1 MNNAPSKLSIR
12 MLGTLAIAIGS
23 VAVLGWWIDHQ
34 ALAQTIP
41 PYAGMTFNTA
51 LNFILM
57 GTALLIS
64 SRQKSI
70 AGLVTVFAGLVL
82 LQDLTGVNFGIDRLF
97 YAYDGFITT
106 SPYPG
111 RMAPTTASCFILISL
126 TLIVIRRSHSQLSD
140 TIAETFTSMVFGY
153 GLVNA
158 FLRIIFPETPQ
169 AIAHFASM
177 SLFTSIGFMV
187 VSTAVWLTFK
197 RIYAD
202 KTSTP
207 FTPAV
212 NLMSRVKLTHKFI
225 LISFIIVVPLV
236 IGMGY
241 LISDVGNKRTIALK
255 QQQGLEYISPLI
267 SFFKLVQQHRGLVN
281 AYLHGDHSLK
291 DKILAKKEEI
301 KAASQAIDAVDNT
314 SGDTLLAG
322 AKWEKI
328 RHQWFSLL
336 DQGFNISVRGNW
348 RAHTTINHETIAL
361 MQHLLSTSRLAV
373 ETENGTQHLAK
384 TLFEYILPAVE
395 ATGQIRGLG
404 AGIAANKT
412 FDDELK
418 FNLRERATDL
428 SESLY
433 QAHSFLRLAFA
444 ENDELESLLGSDI
457 EKSMELASLYL
468 TTLEAELLSANKI
481 DISASTFFNQ
491 GSEAIDESLRL
502 FSTGYTYLINGT
514 AKRADGIEVSQYF
527 LVLAAFFGVVFF
539 CYIFIAFYLAIL
551 RSISILNKT
560 ASKLLEGDLDAGILL
575 YKVDEMESAVEALQ
589 NIANAISAT
598 SSRAKSI
605 VDNAIDGLIMTDDQG
620 MIEAFNPAAE
630 KLFGYPSSEILG
642 SNISGLIHDSGLPGL
657 NQLMKTAG
665 KGTLEETG
673 QRKDASTFPMEMT
686 TNSFLTGP
694 RDNRRTKFI
703 FELCDITERKQGE
716 EKIRENV
723 IRYSNIVN
731 LAFDAVISID
741 AEQCITVFNN
751 AAEKIF
757 AYERDEVL
765 GKKLDIL
772 LPIHSRDQHR
782 IDVDGFRESG
792 RISPV
797 MAGPRGITGRRKSG
811 EEFPAE
817 ASISEFSKTGKRELT
832 VFLRDVS
839 ESRAL
844 EEQLRQSQKMEALG
858 TLVGGIAHD
867 FNNILAAIVGNLF
880 LAKCKSE
887 DRPEIIDDLKN
898 IEDLSFRARDM
909 ISQLLTFARKDIVE
923 MHPFMLTSFIKEAS
937 RLAMMSVPENI
948 EVRTDF
954 CAESLRING
963 DTTQIQQV
971 MMNLLSN
978 ARHAVADVD
987 KPEIN
992 LQLVEFE
999 ADESF
1004 EKTHPHLVSCRMAK
1018 LTVSDNGHGIPDDL
1032 LDHIFDPFFTTKEVG
1047 KGTGLGLAMVY
1058 GVVTTHGGVVQV
1070 ESEIDKGTSF
1080 HIYLPLLETENKPE
1094 ADRAKAEETI
1104 SGHGETLLLVDD
1116 EESVLSSTARVLEN
1130 LDYKVLVARDGEE
1143 ALKIFQSHKKD
1154 IDLILTD
1161 VVMPRMGGLD
1171 LAHAIRGINKN
1182 IPIIFATG
1190 YDKEHALSS
1199 SSEIQHSYAVGKPF
1213 SVTELS
1219 QTIRK
1224 MIESDLD

>member
-1 MNNAPSKLSIR
+1 

-187 VSTAVWLTFK
+187 VSTGVWFTFR

-202 KTSTP
+202 KALTP

-212 NLMSRVKLTHKFI
+212 NFMSRVKLTHKFI
-225 LISFIIVVPLV
+225 LISFIIVIPLV

-241 LISDVGNKRTIALK
+241 LISDIGNKRTVAMK
-255 QQQGLEYISPLI
+255 QQQGLAYISPLLT
-267 SFFKLVQQHRGLVN
+267 FFELVPQHRGLLN
-281 AYLHGDHSLK
+281 AYLHGEHSLK
-291 DKILAKKEEI
+291 DQIIAKREEI
-301 KAASQAIDAVDNT
+301 STVIQVIDAVDKT
-314 SGDTLLAG
+314 SGDALLAG
-322 AKWEKI
+322 AKWGKI
-328 RHQWFSLL
+328 RHQWLGLL
-336 DQGFNISVRGNW
+336 DYEFDISIRDSW
-348 RAHTTINHETIAL
+348 RAHTSISHETIAFI
-361 MQHLLSTSRLAV
+361 QHLLSTSRLAA

-395 ATGQIRGLG
+395 ATAQIRGLG
-404 AGIAANKT
+404 SGIATSKT

-418 FNLRERATDL
+418 YTLRERATNL

-433 QAHSFLRLAFA
+433 QAHSFLRLAFV
-444 ENDELESLLGSDI
+444 ENNELEALLGADI
-457 EKSMELASLYL
+457 EKSMVLASRYL
-468 TTLEAELLSANKI
+468 TTLEVELLRADKI
-481 DISASTFFNQ
+481 NIDAVTFFNQ
-491 GSEAIDESLRL
+491 GTEAIDESLRL
-502 FSTGYTYLINGT
+502 FSTGYAYLVNGT
-514 AKRADGIEVSQYF
+514 EMRADGIEVSQYF
-527 LVLAAFFGVVFF
+527 LILAAFFGVVFF

-560 ASKLLEGDLDAGILL
+560 ASKLLEGDLNAGVLL
-575 YKVDEMESAVEALQ
+575 YKVDEMESAVESLQ

-620 MIEAFNPAAE
+620 LIEAFNPAAE
-630 KLFGYPSSEILG
+630 NLFGHSSAEILG
-642 SNISGLIHDSGLPGL
+642 GNISALMHDSSLPDL
-657 NQLMKTAG
+657 NQQMKAAG

-673 QRKDASTFPMEMT
+673 QRKDKSTFPMEMT
-686 TNSFLTGP
+686 TNAFLTGP

-703 FELCDITERKQGE
+703 FELCDITERKQAE
-716 EKIRENV
+716 EEIRENV

-741 AEQCITVFNN
+741 AEQCITVFNE

-757 AYERDEVL
+757 GYSRDEVL
-765 GKKLDIL
+765 GKQLEIL
-772 LPIHSRDQHR
+772 LPEHFREQHR
-782 IDVDGFRESG
+782 IDVEHFSEGG

-797 MAGPRGITGRRKSG
+797 MAGPRGIVGLRKNG
-811 EEFPAE
+811 QEFSAE
-817 ASISEFSKTGKRELT
+817 ASISEFSKSGKRELT

-839 ESRAL
+839 ASRAL
-844 EEQLRQSQKMEALG
+844 EEQLRQAQKMEALG

-867 FNNILAAIVGNLF
+867 FNNILASIIGSLF

-887 DRPEIIDDLKN
+887 DRPEIIQDLKN
-898 IEDLSFRARDM
+898 IEALSFRARDT
-909 ISQLLTFARKDIVE
+909 ISQLLTFARKDAVD
-923 MHPFMLTSFIKEAS
+923 MHPLMLTPFIKEAS
-937 RLAMMSVPENI
+937 KLAMMSVPKNI
-948 EVRTDF
+948 KVRTHF
-954 CAESLRING
+954 CAEVLRVNG
-963 DTTQIQQV
+963 DATQMQQV
-971 MMNLLSN
+971 LMNLLSN
-978 ARHAVADVD
+978 ARHAVEDVD

-992 LQLVEFE
+992 MELAVFE
-999 ADESF
+999 ADDNF
-1004 EKTHPHLVSCRMAK
+1004 EKTYPDLASHRMAK
-1018 LTVSDNGHGIPDDL
+1018 LTVSDNGQGIPDEHL
-1032 LDHIFDPFFTTKEVG
+1032 NNIFDPFFTTKEVG
-1047 KGTGLGLAMVY
+1047 AGTGLGLAMVY
-1058 GVVTTHGGVVQV
+1058 GAVASHGGVMQV
-1070 ESEIDKGTSF
+1070 ESEVSKGTSF
-1080 HIYLPLLETENKPE
+1080 HIYLPLLEPE
-1094 ADRAKAEETI
+1094 HEPETDVANAEETM
-1104 SGHGETLLLVDD
+1104 SGHGETILLVDD
-1116 EESVLSSTARVLEN
+1116 EESVLSTTAKVLER
-1130 LDYKVLVARDGEE
+1130 LGYKVLAAVDGEE
-1143 ALKIFQSHKKD
+1143 ALKLFQTHKQD
-1154 IDLILTD
+1154 IDLVLTD
-1161 VVMPRMGGLD
+1161 IVMPKMGGLN
-1171 LAHAIRGINKN
+1171 LASAIREINEN
-1182 IPIIFATG
+1182 VPIIFATG
-1190 YDKEHALSS
+1190 YDKEHETPSTNS
-1199 SSEIQHSYAVGKPF
+1199 ISHSIMANKPF
-1213 SVTELS
+1213 SIVHLS
-1219 QTIRK
+1219 QSIRK
-1224 MIESDLD
+1224 MIKPDLPSPQ